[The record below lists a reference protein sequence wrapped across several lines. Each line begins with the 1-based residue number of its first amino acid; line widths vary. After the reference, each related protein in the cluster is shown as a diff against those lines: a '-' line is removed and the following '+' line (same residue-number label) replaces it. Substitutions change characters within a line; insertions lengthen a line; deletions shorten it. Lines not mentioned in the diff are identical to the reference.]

1 MPIRTVGLTPGHR
14 WCGGHRSVKPA
25 VNNGKGAP
33 GLVHGP
39 NSLNATYI
47 RPGHISDR
55 PRKLAKDLRNGHL
68 EPDQATLDVAAAR
81 AILNLDFQQTDKDR
95 MRELLAKAKEGTLT
109 ANEKVEIDNYERVGH
124 MLSLMKSK
132 ARRSLKG
139 GKVL

>member
-1 MPIRTVGLTPGHR
+1 MV
-14 WCGGHRSVKPA
+14 
-25 VNNGKGAP
+25 
-33 GLVHGP
+33 
-39 NSLNATYI
+39 
-47 RPGHISDR
+47 
-55 PRKLAKDLRNGHL
+55 L

-109 ANEKVEIDNYERVGH
+109 ANEEVEMDNYERVGH

-139 GKVL
+139 EKVLSPNQGETLFKITARLVSRHDQGHRHSCARCAR